1 VLEDR
6 HREPVV
12 DLRTG
17 RITGVEAL
25 ARWTHPI
32 RGSVAPSEFVAI
44 AETMGMA
51 PLLDEWVLRRA
62 CRDIPGL
69 RAAIGSDLRV
79 SVNISARHLSDTG
92 LPQRVIGALSAAGV
106 GGGTLMLEI
115 TETALMGDPD
125 NARSMIEELKAYG
138 VRIAI
143 DDFGTGYGSLSYLS
157 RLPVVTLKIHR
168 TFIEH
173 SSEQQDA
180 MSIAASVVDLARGLR
195 LNAVAE
201 GVETE
206 EQARLLHRLGC
217 PEAQGWLWSR
227 ALPLAEL
234 VSTVRSLPG
243 GVFRRA
249 IEKPHR
255 TPRTDKRGVATAD
268 HGLHEIVRLH
278 REGASPA
285 SIAAALN
292 AEGYRTPEDQKWHRA
307 TVARVINDTA
317 YPELFGTTSRPAAQA
332 SDAVRRLADR

>member
-1 VLEDR
+1 
-6 HREPVV
+6 
-12 DLRTG
+12 
-17 RITGVEAL
+17 
-25 ARWTHPI
+25 
-32 RGSVAPSEFVAI
+32 
-44 AETMGMA
+44 
-51 PLLDEWVLRRA
+51 
-62 CRDIPGL
+62 
-69 RAAIGSDLRV
+69 V
-79 SVNISARHLSDTG
+79 SVNISARHLGDSG
-92 LPQRVIGALSAAGV
+92 LPQRVIGALASAGV

-125 NARSMIEELKAYG
+125 NARTMIEELRAHG

-143 DDFGTGYGSLSYLS
+143 DDFGTGYSSLSYLS
-157 RLPVVTLKIHR
+157 RLPVDTLKIDR

-173 SSEQQDA
+173 ITQQQDA

-195 LNAVAE
+195 LNTVAE

-227 ALPLAEL
+227 ALPLPEL
-234 VSTVRSLPG
+234 VATVRSLAG

-249 IEKPHR
+249 IDKPHR
-255 TPRTDKRGVATAD
+255 TPRPDKRGVVTAD

-292 AEGYRTPEDQKWHRA
+292 AEGYRTPEDQQWHRA

-317 YPELFGTTSRPAAQA
+317 YPEFFGQASGRGAQA
-332 SDAVRRLADR
+332 SDTVRRLADR